1 MSEFNLRGGI
11 HPDAHKTSDISSVRN
26 FSIMEG
32 DDFFIPFVQHIGS
45 PASCMVNVGE
55 EVERGQL
62 IAECGVGLSSRIHSP
77 VNGKIIDISNVYH
90 PAIGEVCGCTVKAL
104 NGNVSGFKK
113 LDGGSDLADLAR
125 KAGIVGLGGAGFPTY
140 IKISPNKPVDTV
152 IINGAECEPYL
163 MCDHALMRWKMENV
177 LIGASL
183 IKEYIKASVCIIAIE
198 NNKKDCIALFRQH
211 AQKYNIDIVGL
222 PTKYPQGGEKQL
234 IYSVLGRVVP
244 SGRLPADIGVLIQ
257 NVATVNALYE
267 AAVFSKPLFERIV
280 TVSGEVANA
289 ANYLM
294 PVGVPV
300 ERFLE
305 RTNNKYKKGH
315 KVIFGGPMTG
325 GSVASLDI
333 PVIKTTGGVLLLK
346 NRKKHNILPCIR
358 CGKCSQVCVMG
369 LVPRELEQNFLHNMV
384 EKNINDKIMSC
395 IECGCC
401 SYICP
406 SGRLLAET
414 IKAGKKKASIFLAK
428 KKENK

>member
-1 MSEFNLRGGI
+1 MTEFYLKGGI
-11 HPDAHKTSDISSVRN
+11 HPDAHKTSDISFVRN
-26 FSIMEG
+26 FTIMEG

-45 PASCMVNVGE
+45 PASAIVNIGD

-62 IAECGVGLSSRIHSP
+62 LAECGAGLSSRIHSP
-77 VNGKIIDISNVYH
+77 VNGKIIDISTVYH
-90 PAIGEVCGCTVKAL
+90 PAIGEFNGCTISAL
-104 NGNVSGFKK
+104 NDDVSNFKK
-113 LDGGSDLADLAR
+113 LDGGSDLSDIAR
-125 KAGIVGLGGAGFPTY
+125 KAGIVGLGGAGFPSY
-140 IKISPNKPVDTV
+140 IKLNPNKPIDTV

-163 MCDHALMRWKMENV
+163 MCDHALMRIKSENILAGAKM
-177 LIGASL
+177 
-183 IKEYIKASVCIIAIE
+183 IKEHVKAGSCIIAIE
-198 NNKKDCIALFRQH
+198 NNKKDCITILKQQS
-211 AQKYNIDIVGL
+211 QKYNIDIVSL

-234 IYSVLGRVVP
+234 IYSVLGRIVP

-267 AAVFSKPLFERIV
+267 AVVFSKPLFERIV
-280 TVSGEVANA
+280 TVAGEVENA
-289 ANYLM
+289 ANYIM

-300 ERFLE
+300 KRFLE
-305 RTNNKYKKGH
+305 RTGNQYKKGH

-346 NRKKHNILPCIR
+346 NQEKHNILPCIR
-358 CGKCSQVCVMG
+358 CGKCSEVCVMG
-369 LVPRELEQNFLHNMV
+369 LIPIELERNFLHNMV
-384 EKNINDKIMSC
+384 EKNVDEKIMSC

-401 SYICP
+401 SYLCP

-414 IKAGKKKASIFLAK
+414 IKAGKKKAAVFLAK

>member
-1 MSEFNLRGGI
+1 MTEFDLKGGI

-26 FSIMEG
+26 FTIIEG
-32 DDFFIPFVQHIGS
+32 DEFFIPFVQHIGS
-45 PASCMVNVGE
+45 PASVIVSIGD

-62 IAECGVGLSSRIHSP
+62 LAECGVGLSSRVHSP
-77 VNGKIIDISNVYH
+77 VNGKIIDISKVYH
-90 PAIGEVCGCTVKAL
+90 PAIGEVSGCRIKAL
-104 NGNVSGFKK
+104 NNDTTKFRK
-113 LDGGSDLADLAR
+113 LDGGNDLPDLAR
-125 KAGIVGLGGAGFPTY
+125 RAGIVGLGGAGFPAY
-140 IKISPNKPVDTV
+140 IKLNPNKPIDTV

-163 MCDHALMRWKMENV
+163 MCDHALMRAKSENILAGAKM
-177 LIGASL
+177 
-183 IKEYIKASVCIIAIE
+183 IKEHVKASVCIIAVE
-198 NNKKDCIALFRQH
+198 NNKKDCISLLKQQS
-211 AQKYNIDIVGL
+211 QKYNIDIVSL

-234 IYSVLGRVVP
+234 IYSVLGRIVP

-257 NVATVNALYE
+257 NVATVYALYE

-280 TVSGEVANA
+280 TVSGEVENA
-289 ANYLM
+289 ANYLI

-305 RTNNKYKKGH
+305 RTGNKYKKGH

-346 NRKKHNILPCIR
+346 NQKKHKILPCIR
-358 CGKCSQVCVMG
+358 CGKCSEVCVMG
-369 LVPRELEQNFLHNMV
+369 LIPRELEQNFLHNMV
-384 EKNINDKIMSC
+384 EKNFDEKIMSC

-406 SGRLLAET
+406 SGRLLAEN
-414 IKAGKKKASIFLAK
+414 IKAGKKKATIFLAK
-428 KKENK
+428 KKENE